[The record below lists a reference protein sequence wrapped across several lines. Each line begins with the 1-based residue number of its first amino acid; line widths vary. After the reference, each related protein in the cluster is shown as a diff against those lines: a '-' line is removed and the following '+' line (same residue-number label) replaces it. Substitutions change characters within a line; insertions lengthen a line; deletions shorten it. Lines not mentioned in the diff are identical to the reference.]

1 MLLRTPL
8 KESRKSLHLC
18 IYFILIF
25 LIFFFYE
32 TRLGAYPVYMRTC
45 GGVAVHLS
53 C

>member
-18 IYFILIF
+18 IYFIFIF
-25 LIFFFYE
+25 LIYFFE